1 MTPGGYRLALDAI
14 AVELTAIAR
23 PLVRLFLAD
32 PTPAARASL
41 VELLLP
47 HLSYAREQ
55 AYRVG
60 VQFLEAQ
67 RLWQGHPQAAVVP
80 DLRDYEPQFL
90 DRAVV
95 NALENYP
102 NAAER
107 ALVGTVIKHAE
118 HAARSVPRDSA
129 RLYNSGARRPIGP
142 ALTVVHD
149 DAIDALTAD
158 GPGEFGTDDEPD
170 DQADE
175 DDEPEDEDE
184 LQDDDEDAE
193 ADQDDAQGWARM
205 LSGAESCAFCVTM
218 AGRGAVYSTREDAI
232 EDAKGD
238 PYHLDC
244 DCIAVPV
251 FDRDAWPG
259 WAAARELEAI
269 YTEATKR
276 YPDTHQI
283 NAVRRLLVERGG
295 PVVAD
300 LRAAA

>member
-1 MTPGGYRLALDAI
+1 MTPGRYRLALDAI
-14 AVELTAIAR
+14 VVELTAVAR

-47 HLSYAREQ
+47 HLLSARERAYQ
-55 AYRVG
+55 AG

-67 RLWQGHPQAAVVP
+67 RRWQGFPQAAVVP
-80 DLRDYEPQFL
+80 EIREYEPRFL
-90 DRAVV
+90 DRAIV

-118 HAARSVPRDSA
+118 QAARAVPRDSA
-129 RLYNSGARRPIGP
+129 RLYNGGARSPSTA
-142 ALTVVHD
+142 ALTVLHD
-149 DAIDALTAD
+149 ADSLTSED
-158 GPGEFGTDDEPD
+158 HGEFGDDNEPHDLADDDDEDED
-170 DQADE
+170 DELQADE
-175 DDEPEDEDE
+175 DDETDEDT
-184 LQDDDEDAE
+184 DDV
-193 ADQDDAQGWARM
+193 QGWARI
-205 LSGAESCAFCVTM
+205 LTGAESCAFCVTA

-232 EDAKGD
+232 ENASGEA
-238 PYHLDC
+238 YHVDC
-244 DCIAVPV
+244 DCITVPV

-259 WAAARELEAI
+259 WAQARELEALYI
-269 YTEATKR
+269 QATTR
-276 YPDTHQI
+276 YPDTPKL
-283 NAVRRLLVERGG
+283 NAVRRLLAERGG